1 MFYLILKK
9 VDSRKKR
16 NDAIKR
22 MEEAARDH
30 GQIDQLDL
38 DLDPEDGLDEEL
50 DAREDQAFDRLQE
63 ANELYP
69 PEDPWEFGIDILQ
82 PMRFAFGSV
91 QP

>member
-1 MFYLILKK
+1 M
-9 VDSRKKR
+9 
-16 NDAIKR
+16 DAIKR
-22 MEEAARDH
+22 MEEAAREH

-38 DLDPEDGLDEEL
+38 DQLDLDPEVGIDEEL

-63 ANELYP
+63 ANEINP

-82 PMRFAFGSV
+82 PMRFEFGAV